1 MRRELRAVATQH
13 TERGRRWRPRVR
25 TWASVAP
32 LCVGM
37 TVLAG
42 STWAIGPVGG
52 IVVTLGALA
61 SGLLFS
67 MAFAPDDQV
76 IDARSRLEQELER
89 ARRFGHALTL
99 VRVPGAGPESESFV
113 RHPSARTGLARRID
127 QAWIEGDD
135 LYLTLYDTGA
145 HGAALVIDRL
155 RSFGIASDD
164 TQIAV
169 FPESALTAGEL
180 RRQVNVAAANGE
192 VPFTGV
198 SIDSTHEHGRPRVVA
213 DLPPTAAR

>member
-1 MRRELRAVATQH
+1 MRRELRAVETH
-13 TERGRRWRPRVR
+13 TERGKRWRPRAR
-25 TWASVAP
+25 RCANAAP

-37 TVLAG
+37 VVLAG
-42 STWAIGPVGG
+42 STWVLGPVGG
-52 IVVTLGALA
+52 IVVTLGALV

-67 MAFAPDDQV
+67 MAFAPEDQV

-113 RHPSARTGLARRID
+113 RHPSSRTGLARRID

-135 LYLTLYDTGA
+135 LYLTLYDTA
-145 HGAALVIDRL
+145 APGAALVIDRL
-155 RSFGIASDD
+155 RAFGIASDH
-164 TQIAV
+164 TQVAV

-180 RRQVNVAAANGE
+180 RRQVNVVATNGT

-198 SIDSTHEHGRPRVVA
+198 SVESTHERGHPRVVA
-213 DLPPTAAR
+213 DLPPTASR